1 MYEEASRKEIEV
13 EQKLELKQQLEN
25 SKQSKTIVTR
35 IKTRASN
42 IKVLSPFQHEIN
54 V

>member
-1 MYEEASRKEIEV
+1 MYEEAGRKEIEV

-25 SKQSKTIVTR
+25 SKQSKTTITR

-42 IKVLSPFQHEIN
+42 IKFLTPFQHEIN